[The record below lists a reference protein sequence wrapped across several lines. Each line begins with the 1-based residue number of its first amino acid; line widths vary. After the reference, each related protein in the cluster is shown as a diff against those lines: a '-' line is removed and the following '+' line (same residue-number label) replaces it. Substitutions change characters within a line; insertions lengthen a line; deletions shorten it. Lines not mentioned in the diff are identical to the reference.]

1 MYVDFGEI
9 GWDDWIVAP
18 PGYEA
23 FYCAGDCPFY
33 LPDYLNTTNHAIVQS
48 LIHSVDSRLAPRPC
62 CVPTALSP
70 MSMLYVDNDDNVVL
84 KNYQAMVVE
93 ACGCR

>member
-33 LPDYLNTTNHAIVQS
+33 LPDHLNTSNHAIVQS
-48 LIHSVDSRLAPRPC
+48 LVHSVDARLAPRPC
-62 CVPTALSP
+62 CVPTELSP

-84 KNYQAMVVE
+84 KNYQEMVVE